1 MKILFLVSSMQGGGA
16 ERVAALLANAWSSRG
31 HDVTLMPT
39 FSARGN
45 CVYPLSPSVHLDFLS
60 DQGKPT
66 AGRLVRLMMLRR
78 YIRRAR
84 PDVIVS
90 FLPHVNVAAL
100 LSAMG
105 TGVPVVA
112 CERTYPPLLVPP
124 LPASYRLL
132 RRLTYPVAGAL
143 VAQTQITARWLRDRA
158 RRTKITVI
166 ANPILLPMTEVEPA
180 VQPTSLVEASDRLIV
195 WAGRLDSAKRPE
207 IAVEAF
213 ANLASRHPNW
223 KLVLLGD
230 GPVRP
235 SLQASLAARGLE
247 TRILVPGFVGNLGTW
262 YKRADLYVMTSS
274 YEGFPNSLLEAMAH
288 GTPSVAFDVPTGPAE
303 LSAGGRRLRLLPD
316 DDHIERLTLALD
328 DLILRDEERVALAS
342 AGAEVLKT
350 YSMDSVLGQWDGL
363 LFSVTKE

>member
-1 MKILFLVSSMQGGGA
+1 
-16 ERVAALLANAWSSRG
+16 
-31 HDVTLMPT
+31 
-39 FSARGN
+39 
-45 CVYPLSPSVHLDFLS
+45 
-60 DQGKPT
+60 
-66 AGRLVRLMMLRR
+66 
-78 YIRRAR
+78 
-84 PDVIVS
+84 
-90 FLPHVNVAAL
+90 
-100 LSAMG
+100 MG